1 MSEERDENGKL
12 HALRYAV
19 LPTLVTWL
27 LIALTF
33 ILPAIDSTRP
43 PYIDLSGSVAEI
55 SYWIAWSGSKVGA
68 PILALMMILA
78 FVGLRPISAADRCKE
93 ALIIAFV
100 ATLFAGGG
108 ATLNENILK
117 TDLKV
122 PRPNVVLLAGENGT
136 GPLGMTAE
144 QLYQIDTKA
153 SRSEAMKN
161 ALALKSMPISIGP
174 LVASHWIEET
184 GYSFPSGHAFA
195 AMLIASLFLALAASN
210 LPAGK
215 LSFFYLLL
223 PWALAVCY
231 SRPALR
237 VHTPTD
243 ITVGGLQGIVAGLV
257 AWLLVRKL
265 LRRFPSRTEVLIT
278 SFRNAG
284 TRKGLQ
290 R

>member
-117 TDLKV
+117 TDLRV
-122 PRPNVVLLAGENGT
+122 PRPNVLLLAGENGT

-153 SRSEAMKN
+153 SRSEAMQD

-231 SRPALR
+231 SRPVLR

-265 LRRFPSRTEVLIT
+265 LRRFPSRTE
-278 SFRNAG
+278 G
-284 TRKGLQ
+284 
-290 R
+290 

>member
-1 MSEERDENGKL
+1 MPDFDGIFVQNGSPMSKERDENGKRY
-12 HALRYAV
+12 ALRYAV
-19 LPTLVTWL
+19 LPTVATWL

-43 PYIDLSGSVAEI
+43 PYIDLAGSVAEI
-55 SYWIAWSGSKVGA
+55 AYWIAWSGSNVGA
-68 PILALMMILA
+68 PVLALIMILA
-78 FVGLRPISAADRCKE
+78 FVGLRPINAAARCKE

-100 ATLFAGGG
+100 ATAFAGGG

-122 PRPNVVLLAGENGT
+122 PRPNVVLLARENGT

-144 QLYQIDTKA
+144 QFYRIDTSA
-153 SRSEAMKN
+153 SRSEAMAD
-161 ALALKSMPISIGP
+161 ALALKSMPMPVGP

-210 LPAGK
+210 LPAGNPG
-215 LSFFYLLL
+215 FFYLLL

-231 SRPALR
+231 SRTILR

-243 ITVGGLQGIVAGLV
+243 ITIGGVQGIVAGLV

-265 LRRFPSRTEVLIT
+265 LRRFPSRT
-278 SFRNAG
+278 AG
-284 TRKGLQ
+284 
-290 R
+290 